1 MGIRCVAQ
9 AVDHLPFFRERCL
22 FRQIVA
28 QARKFGR
35 VSVQIGRALR
45 YLRAF
50 RVIPGPL
57 TDAVARVDGRLIAR
71 SLRAEIRVPGLI
83 AAPGRCGKHL
93 AVRVRSRQST
103 QIRAFT
109 TARAGDEK
117 AHGLLWLLCAGVLR
131 GRILRQRQVRTQK
144 CSQRK

>member
-22 FRQIVA
+22 LAKVVA
-28 QARKFGR
+28 KARKFGR
-35 VSVQIGRALR
+35 VSVQVGDALA

-50 RVIPGPL
+50 RVIPGAL
-57 TDAVARVDGRLIAR
+57 ADAVARVDGWLIAR

-83 AAPGRCGKHL
+83 AAPGRCGTHL

-103 QIRAFT
+103 QVRAFT
-109 TARAGDEK
+109 TARAGD
-117 AHGLLWLLCAGVLR
+117 
-131 GRILRQRQVRTQK
+131 
-144 CSQRK
+144 